1 MRLEALDSP
10 PMSSKVF
17 EATKKWLDEAEIAYR
32 HLHHEPTRTSE
43 ESARVRG
50 EDIRVGGKALLI
62 KIDTVFHLF
71 VLSASLK
78 FEASAARRRFGAK
91 KVRFATA
98 DELREMTGLEPGS
111 VPPFGRPILPFD
123 LFVDESILANEKI
136 AFNAGSL
143 TESIIISVQDYLHVA
158 QPEVFCFAARS

>member
-1 MRLEALDSP
+1 M
-10 PMSSKVF
+10 F
-17 EATKKWLDEAEIAYR
+17 EATKRWLDQAGIAYR

-50 EDIRVGGKALLI
+50 KDIRVGGKALLI

-91 KVRFATA
+91 KVRFATS
-98 DELREMTGLEPGS
+98 DELLEMTGLVPGS

-158 QPEVFCFAARS
+158 QPEVFCFAARRSARPIP